1 MWWTCGNWELKTWV
15 LQRLLCLSEL
25 HSTFQVAVVDA
36 DISPGI
42 WINVELCKCQ
52 LHVFFKLFKEQI
64 KLTSLAE
71 SFWRSCFIICLCFK
85 VVKIFLSSCLSV
97 TVGISQIT
105 VYFGDW
111 RKVTHF
117 IHKLLVWVFWTFH
130 IFSDQIIDS
139 VDAPVQVQSLW
150 FFLLHKRGHYG
161 SCPPVFVI
169 WANFSFNSCILWSRV
184 G

>member
-1 MWWTCGNWELKTWV
+1 MKTSS
-15 LQRLLCLSEL
+15 LSEL

-36 DISPGI
+36 DIFPGI

-52 LHVFFKLFKEQI
+52 LQVFFKLFKEQI

-85 VVKIFLSSCLSV
+85 LVKVFLSSCLSV

-117 IHKLLVWVFWTFH
+117 IHKLIIWVFWTFH

-139 VDAPVQVQSLW
+139 CGCPSAGTEPMVFLVTQEGPLW
-150 FFLLHKRGHYG
+150 FLSSSVCYLG
-161 SCPPVFVI
+161 
-169 WANFSFNSCILWSRV
+169 
-184 G
+184 